1 MQPIGTSNNQR
12 FRPSLA
18 DPRER
23 AGTELRA
30 RGLPESALVA
40 ATLAPPGRVEQF
52 LAGTG
57 SLTPGIAFG
66 LARLTG
72 LSADYWLGLERRAH
86 GAQDIGDLR
95 RSSREVKHEH
105 LVGIISSS
113 QADTAE
119 RIKAV
124 FALTEGGAKGY
135 SAGTTSALLCAAMT
149 ATEAT
154 LYRAATE
161 AMAEHAPNIAVVAA
175 LARVSDPDSRIAADA
190 ILVLHGLE
198 PELGMRTAMA
208 RLGKGPLPV
217 PAEGAALDVLSQVVY
232 NRPLSAIS
240 DEGPGQAPGGHQDQR
255 SCLLDAA
262 AKRISSYSGDDPSR
276 VDAVP
281 VATVAAVRAFFSSHD
296 TEARVKALSELMP
309 RDVAIGPV
317 VAQVGLR
324 DPDTNVRGSSLLV
337 LRYRDP
343 AAAFAGAEELLSDV
357 DAGVREVA
365 KKVMLSLQA
374 PSGTKGAR

>member
-12 FRPSLA
+12 FKPSLA

-72 LSADYWLGLERRAH
+72 LCADYWLGLERRAQ
-86 GAQDIGDLR
+86 GAQDDGDLR

-161 AMAEHAPNIAVVAA
+161 AMAEHAPNIAIVAA

-198 PELGMRTAMA
+198 PELGLRTATA
-208 RLGKGPLPV
+208 RLANDPLPG
-217 PAEGAALDVLSQVVY
+217 PAEEAALEVLSRVIC
-232 NRPLSAIS
+232 NRPFNAMS
-240 DEGPGQAPGGHQDQR
+240 DEGRGQAPGGHQDLR
-255 SCLLDAA
+255 SYLLDAA
-262 AKRISSYSGDDPSR
+262 AKRISSYSGGDPSR

-281 VATVAAVRAFFSSHD
+281 MATAAAARAFFSSRD
-296 TEARVKALSELMP
+296 TEARVEALSELMP

-324 DPDTNVRGSSLLV
+324 DADSNVRSSSLLM

-343 AAAFAGAEELLSDV
+343 VNAFAGAEELLSDS

-365 KKVMLSLQA
+365 RRVLTSLQVPA
-374 PSGTKGAR
+374 GTTGRR

>member
-72 LSADYWLGLERRAH
+72 LCADYWLGLERRAQ
-86 GAQDIGDLR
+86 GAQDDGDLR

-113 QADTAE
+113 EADTAE
-119 RIKAV
+119 RLKAV
-124 FALTEGGAKGY
+124 FALTEGGVKGY
-135 SAGTTSALLCAAMT
+135 PAGATSALLCAAMT
-149 ATEAT
+149 AREAT

-161 AMAEHAPNIAVVAA
+161 AMAEHAPHIAIVAA

-198 PELGMRTAMA
+198 PELGLRTARA
-208 RLGKGPLPV
+208 HLAKGALPG
-217 PAEGAALDVLSQVVY
+217 PAEVAGLEVLSRVIC
-232 NRPLSAIS
+232 NRPLNALL
-240 DEGPGQAPGGHQDQR
+240 DEGRGQAPGGHQDLR
-255 SCLLDAA
+255 SYLLDAA
-262 AKRISSYSGDDPSR
+262 AMRISSYSGDDPSR

-281 VATVAAVRAFFSSHD
+281 MATAAAVRAFFSSRD
-296 TEARVKALSELMP
+296 SEARVKALRELMP